1 MPGTKCNLS
10 STKYA
15 CQSATTKILPNS
27 QGKRQRGMDSIEYSI
42 GLVILVF
49 MFIFLIIIINIR
61 KTDESQISVLL
72 RIFANYLQ
80 LISSMMSLNIKIP
93 ASITSIFSPV
103 NQIGASSEVFLSFDC
118 FVTAYDIKG
127 PFSSNKVFKVF
138 LTGLLPLIL
147 LIVFAVIWLWAKC
160 MNKKLVPDLQRN
172 IAISFI
178 SIVFLL
184 YPRIVQSAFSMFEC
198 VSIDSGDKRS
208 KINLYD
214 SCYGSNHIKWVLA
227 IALPIIVIWVVS
239 MPLIA
244 LYLLYKNHN
253 KNEDNKVKQYF
264 LILYQGLKPRAYY
277 WEFVNIFLK
286 SLNINILQYNVL
298 FLSTNQDHDVNSYA
312 DFFNEDSKLDKTIS
326 SIIFKIEN
334 RDR

>member
-1 MPGTKCNLS
+1 MPGTKCNLP

-80 LISSMMSLNIKIP
+80 LTSSMMSLNIKIP

-147 LIVFAVIWLWAKC
+147 LIVFAVIWLWARC
-160 MNKKLVPDLQRN
+160 INKKNWFQ
-172 IAISFI
+172 ICKEI
-178 SIVFLL
+178 LL
-184 YPRIVQSAFSMFEC
+184 FR
-198 VSIDSGDKRS
+198 
-208 KINLYD
+208 L
-214 SCYGSNHIKWVLA
+214 LA
-227 IALPIIVIWVVS
+227 LCSYYIQE
-239 MPLIA
+239 
-244 LYLLYKNHN
+244 LYKALFRCLN
-253 KNEDNKVKQYF
+253 VSL
-264 LILYQGLKPRAYY
+264 LIVEMTGAR
-277 WEFVNIFLK
+277 
-286 SLNINILQYNVL
+286 
-298 FLSTNQDHDVNSYA
+298 
-312 DFFNEDSKLDKTIS
+312 
-326 SIIFKIEN
+326 
-334 RDR
+334 